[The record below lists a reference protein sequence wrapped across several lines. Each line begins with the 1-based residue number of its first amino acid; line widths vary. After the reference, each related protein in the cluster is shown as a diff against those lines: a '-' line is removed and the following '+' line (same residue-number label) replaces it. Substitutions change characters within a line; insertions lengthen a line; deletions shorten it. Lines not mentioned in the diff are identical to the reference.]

1 MHRRSGSYLNIT
13 LWVCNLKQ
21 MYKNYIEFIY
31 RKRKMM
37 TGLGDCVH
45 EGKTYVIYPGEEKP
59 EGRQN

>member
-1 MHRRSGSYLNIT
+1 
-13 LWVCNLKQ
+13 